1 MMATA
6 KYIYRTSDNVFLGG
20 GFYDAQPPLVAG
32 PNDPDGNPTQVPDYV
47 NYGVAEFGDADM
59 PDMTK
64 DRHDATTGKRRATAQ
79 ELAAV
84 AGQLADEDAE
94 RETGNKRVMAVA
106 LALWECI
113 PAPTMT
119 KAQLRSRAK
128 AIYKGLV

>member
-1 MMATA
+1 VNA
-6 KYIYRTSDNVFLGG
+6 KYVYRKSDNRFVIG
-20 GFYDAQPPLVAG
+20 GFFDAQPPLVAG
-32 PNDPDGNPTQVPDYV
+32 PNDPQGNPTQVPDFV
-47 NYGVAEFGDADM
+47 NYGVVEFGDADL
-59 PDMTK
+59 PDLTN

-119 KAQLRSRAK
+119 KAQLKARAK

>member
-1 MMATA
+1 MAKA
-6 KYIYRTSDNVFLGG
+6 KYIYRTSDNRFLGG

-119 KAQLRSRAK
+119 KAQLLSRAK

>member
-1 MMATA
+1 MVARYVYLKSNGRFA
-6 KYIYRTSDNVFLGG
+6 WG
-20 GFYDAQPPLVAG
+20 GFYDAQPPMIAG
-32 PNDPDGNPTQVPDYV
+32 PNDADGNTTQVPDYV
-47 NYGVAEFGDADM
+47 NYGVVEFGDADI
-59 PDMTK
+59 PDLTN

-79 ELAAV
+79 ELAEV

>member
-1 MMATA
+1 MVKA
-6 KYIYRTSDNVFLGG
+6 KFIYRKSDNRFIGG
-20 GFYDAQPPLVAG
+20 GFFDAQPPMVAG
-32 PNDPDGNPTQVPDYV
+32 PNDPDGNPTQVPDYA

-84 AGQLADEDAE
+84 AGHLVDEDAE

-128 AIYKGLV
+128 AIYKGLP

>member
-1 MMATA
+1 MVKA
-6 KYIYRTSDNVFLGG
+6 KFIYRKSGNRFIGR

-47 NYGVAEFGDADM
+47 NYGVAEFGDADQ
-59 PDMTK
+59 PDLTT

-94 RETGNKRVMAVA
+94 RETTNKRVMAVA

>member
-1 MMATA
+1 MAKA

-20 GFYDAQPPLVAG
+20 GFFDAQPPMVAG
-32 PNDPDGNPTQVPDYV
+32 PNDTDGNPTQVPDYA

-59 PDMTK
+59 PDITK